1 MKKNVNFE
9 FEEVSYLQSDKYELF
24 DYLPFNRPVDNAHVN
39 KLMESMKIH
48 GFKGVIQV
56 IKTSFIE
63 GKVKLYILE
72 GQHRFASAMRLGIPF
87 KFELTELVSQH
98 ETAEFIAELNN
109 SAKSWG
115 TSQFLKVWSGLGIK
129 EYVKL
134 NKVFNDTGFQ
144 ITPLIEAY
152 TFSPNMQDFRKGSLT
167 FVNEDESDKI
177 IERMIELNQYL
188 PKKAFC
194 RRQVVRMLRNPKY
207 NHKKMKLAIQNYIQ
221 VMGGFSENER
231 ELKKELQRLM
241 DNNCK

>member
-1 MKKNVNFE
+1 MKKNDDFGFE
-9 FEEVSYLQSDKYELF
+9 SVTYLQSNKYELF
-24 DYLPFNRPVDNAHVN
+24 NYLPFNRPVDNAHVN
-39 KLMESMKIH
+39 KLMESMKVH

-63 GKVKLYILE
+63 GVVKLYILE
-72 GQHRFASAMRLGIPF
+72 GQHRFAAAMRLGIPF
-87 KFELTELVSQH
+87 KFELTELVNQN

-152 TFSPNMQDFRKGSLT
+152 TFSPNMQDFRKGALT
-167 FVNEDESDKI
+167 FVNEVESDKI
-177 IERMIELNQYL
+177 ILRMIELNQFL

-207 NHKKMKLAIQNYIQ
+207 NHKKMKSAIQNYIQ

-241 DNNCK
+241 DNNC